1 MKAADCGR
9 LAWALSVSCLTA
21 SRAAAVRSGHSLIYA
36 PGAPVYGMTPAPAL
50 LYEARLY
57 EEDLKHWARYEA
69 AYILMAA
76 DARARDCLRKAIAD
90 ACAAGMPLERY
101 QRPPVTVPV
110 SSGIDVLTAVT
121 LHAAYAAGADVCRAC
136 HYSADAIYTPC
147 TPGYEMLKE
156 WSRKISAEAVGHA
169 AGQVRQQ
176 CTDGRAR
183 ILLAARECTP
193 RFSVFE
199 TKAGIYEREILINAS
214 DKNIAPAC

>member
-50 LYEARLY
+50 PYEARLY

-90 ACAAGMPLERY
+90 ARAAGMPLERY
-101 QRPPVTVPV
+101 QRPPVIVPV

-121 LHAAYAAGADVCRAC
+121 LHAAYAAGADVCRVC
-136 HYSADAIYTPC
+136 HYSVDAIYTPC

-176 CTDGRAR
+176 CTAGRAR

-199 TKAGIYEREILINAS
+199 TKTGIYEREILINAS

>member
-9 LAWALSVSCLTA
+9 LAWALKVSGLEA
-21 SRAAAVRSGHSLIYA
+21 MRGAAASVGRSLIYA

-50 LYEARLY
+50 PYETRLY
-57 EEDLKHWARYEA
+57 EEELTRWARYEA

-90 ACAAGMPLERY
+90 ARAAGVPLERY
-101 QRPPVTVPV
+101 QRPPVIVPV

-121 LHAAYAAGADVCRAC
+121 LHAAYAAGADVCRAY

-147 TPGYEMLKE
+147 TPGYEVLKE
-156 WSRKISAEAVGHA
+156 WSRKISAEAVEHV

-199 TKAGIYEREILINAS
+199 TKTGIYEREILINAS
-214 DKNIAPAC
+214 DKNITPAC

>member
-1 MKAADCGR
+1 
-9 LAWALSVSCLTA
+9 
-21 SRAAAVRSGHSLIYA
+21 
-36 PGAPVYGMTPAPAL
+36 
-50 LYEARLY
+50 
-57 EEDLKHWARYEA
+57 
-69 AYILMAA
+69 MAA

-90 ACAAGMPLERY
+90 ARAAGMPLERY
-101 QRPPVTVPV
+101 QRPPVIVPV

-121 LHAAYAAGADVCRAC
+121 LHAAYAAGADVCRSY

-199 TKAGIYEREILINAS
+199 TKTGIYEREILINLP